1 MDSLLVLG
9 LVPGTDIQ
17 ITFLG
22 WLMLGAA
29 IVASFG
35 LLLIKRRHIVMF
47 LVLELQLKR
56 QLAQL
61 DVSQLPQ
68 VQA

>member
-22 WLMLGAA
+22 WLYVGLGFGALL
-29 IVASFG
+29 G
-35 LLLIKRRHIVMF
+35 LLYIKRRHIIMF
-47 LVLELQLKR
+47 FLLSRKLKR
-56 QLAQL
+56 QLEQIEPQQL
-61 DVSQLPQ
+61 TLTF
-68 VQA
+68 